1 MPKDFIDEH
10 LDPTAEITLEAV
22 KQRAVKGVAILT
34 GRTFFL
40 QLLSFISWIFLGVFL
55 EPDQFGVFIVVS
67 AVVNFLRYFSDI
79 GLAAALIQKK
89 EKLIQSDLKS
99 TFTIQQILVLGLLL
113 ILFIATPYV
122 KDYYSLSKQGVYLL
136 YALGFSLFLASL
148 KTIPSVLLERE
159 LNFSKF
165 VIPELLENLVYNTT
179 LVLFAWRNYGLMSF
193 VFAVILRGLVGVVA
207 MYLLKPWKPGF
218 ALSKKSLSRL
228 LRYGVPYQLNTL
240 LATIKDDGMTIFIGG
255 IIGQSAMGFLGW
267 AQKWSQYPLRLF
279 MDNVLKVTFPAFS
292 RMQDDKDHLKQSVTR
307 SIFFVCFLVF
317 PSIVGFLVLAPILV
331 TIIPRYEKW
340 EPALLPLAI
349 VSINTIFA
357 AATTQLTNLLNA
369 IGKIKTTFK
378 LMVMWTVLSWI
389 FIPFLSYKYGLIG
402 ASAGYALV
410 GISSVVAITIVYRIV
425 NFSLYKSML
434 APAIGVLVMGA
445 ICLIVRSILPSN
457 IISVV
462 ILIVFGVSSYIGTM
476 FVLAGRAIFVDA
488 KRGIKAMFNRDKA

>member
-1 MPKDFIDEH
+1 MSDHIIDEH

-40 QLLSFISWIFLGVFL
+40 QLLSFTTWIFLGVFL
-55 EPDQFGVFIVVS
+55 EPDEFGVYIVVS
-67 AVVNFLRYFSDI
+67 AIVNFLRYFSDV

-89 EKLIQSDLKS
+89 QKLTQADLRS

-113 ILFIATPYV
+113 ILFLASPFI
-122 KDYYSLSKQGVYLL
+122 KDYYSLSKNGMLLL
-136 YALGFSLFLASL
+136 YALGASLFLASL

-165 VIPELLENLVYNTT
+165 VIPELLENLVYDVI
-179 LVLFAWRNYGLMSF
+179 LVIFAWRGFGTLSF
-193 VFAVILRGLVGVVA
+193 FYAVLSRGIIGVVA
-207 MYLLKPWKPGF
+207 MYLLKPWKPGL
-218 ALSKKSLSRL
+218 ALSKSSLKKL
-228 LRYGVPYQLNTL
+228 LKYGVPYQVNTL
-240 LATIKDDGMTIFIGG
+240 LATVKDDGMTIYLGG
-255 IIGQSAMGFLGW
+255 VIGQSAMGFLGW

-292 RMQDDKDHLKQSVTR
+292 RMQDDKIHLKRSVTR

-317 PSIVGFLVLAPILV
+317 PSIVGFLILSPILV
-331 TIIPRYEKW
+331 NIIPRYEKW

-378 LMVMWTVLSWI
+378 LMVMWTVLTWI
-389 FIPFLSYKYGLIG
+389 FIPLLARNYGLVG
-402 ASAGYALV
+402 AASGYALV
-410 GISSVVAITIVYRIV
+410 GASSAVAIAIVYKII
-425 NFSLYKSML
+425 NFSLYRSIL
-434 APAIGVLVMGA
+434 APALGALVMGA
-445 ICLIVRSILPSN
+445 ACLTVRSILPSN
-457 IISVV
+457 IISVF
-462 ILIVFGVSSYIGTM
+462 ILVLVGIATYMATM
-476 FVLAGRAIFVDA
+476 FVLAGSAIFIDA
-488 KRGIKAMFNRDKA
+488 KRGLKAMFNRN